1 MQKRQPPSL
10 IATLLARLGKAKP
23 TKIVVAKQL
32 RLFQSISILHGTV
45 SCASARKISGYRFL
59 AKNSPQLPL
68 SECTM
73 RATCDCRYTKHND
86 RRNDSRRLVDFGVKP
101 ILFAA
106 RERRAMRGRR
116 TKD

>member
-1 MQKRQPPSL
+1 M
-10 IATLLARLGKAKP
+10 IATLLARLGMSKP
-23 TKIVVAKQL
+23 VKVVVAPQV
-32 RLFQSISILHGTV
+32 RPFQAISILHGTV
-45 SCASARKISGYRFL
+45 SCAIARKISGYRFL
-59 AKNSPQLPL
+59 AKKPPQLPL

-73 RATCDCRYTKHND
+73 RSTCDCRYSKHTD

-116 TKD
+116 TRD